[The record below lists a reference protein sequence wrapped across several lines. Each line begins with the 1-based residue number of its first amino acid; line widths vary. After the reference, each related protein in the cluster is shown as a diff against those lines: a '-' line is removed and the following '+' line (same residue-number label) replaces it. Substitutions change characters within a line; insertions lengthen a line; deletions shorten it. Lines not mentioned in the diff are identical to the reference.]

1 MGEPWSEVASF
12 AEKTLHRQTLQV
24 STEIISLQ
32 TLTLDRGKLTSKE
45 KHSLLSQAYFNASV
59 GKLRFREKVFFFF
72 FCRIQLLSIYPQDS
86 PWNVESLNLSAL
98 LQDCPQSIHDGWG
111 SRLPFI
117 FPSSVSGPIP
127 MAGNEWKHRW
137 VLETWKEAIIDSFL
151 FLPPPPCWLL
161 RISINSLVRRSY
173 QNTIHLDLISRASG
187 LESDQS

>member
-72 FCRIQLLSIYPQDS
+72 FVGSSSYPYTHRTLLGM
-86 PWNVESLNLSAL
+86 WRV
-98 LQDCPQSIHDGWG
+98 
-111 SRLPFI
+111 
-117 FPSSVSGPIP
+117 
-127 MAGNEWKHRW
+127 
-137 VLETWKEAIIDSFL
+137 
-151 FLPPPPCWLL
+151 
-161 RISINSLVRRSY
+161 
-173 QNTIHLDLISRASG
+173 
-187 LESDQS
+187 